1 MLKLSEP
8 ADLSEDSNIRT
19 ICLPFIAF
27 GYPQS
32 MDEDLPD
39 PMDAQTDAIPIRDNN
54 FLRNIRINQRLQST
68 SNHST
73 RLHRQPRR
81 SHTRRNDKF
90 LHGNLYAEDTQSS
103 RTLQVCCFTRH
114 HCFRHDTI
122 LHFQDLPYTDC
133 IATGWGRSATSGDLT
148 DILLQTKVPIHTN
161 VKYVNYLYQKQSVKL
176 KLQL

>member
-54 FLRNIRINQRLQST
+54 FLRNIRINQQLQST

-73 RLHRQPRR
+73 RFNRQSRR

-103 RTLQVCCFTRH
+103 RTLQVLMFYHTPLFQTWHNYVFPGFTIHGLYSNGMGSICNIWR
-114 HCFRHDTI
+114 FNWYFT
-122 LHFQDLPYTDC
+122 
-133 IATGWGRSATSGDLT
+133 ANKSAHS
-148 DILLQTKVPIHTN
+148 HER
-161 VKYVNYLYQKQSVKL
+161 
-176 KLQL
+176 